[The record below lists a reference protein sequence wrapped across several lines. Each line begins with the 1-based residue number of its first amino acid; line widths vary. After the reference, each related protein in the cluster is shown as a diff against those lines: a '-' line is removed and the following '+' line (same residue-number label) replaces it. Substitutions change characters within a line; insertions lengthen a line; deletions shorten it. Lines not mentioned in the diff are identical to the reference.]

1 MHGTG
6 EQQLDE
12 VDEYASVVCVLN
24 EKTNTLAW
32 WAKNKARFPILFLL
46 ARQYLCI
53 DATSCEPERIFS
65 ACGLTL
71 TNHRVAMH
79 PIKFECLVMIKQN
92 SCDFKPTNSEIRA
105 EYSRCV
111 KEDFVCKHVTREQ
124 YSQNKVFKI
133 TRKRKTCE

>member
-1 MHGTG
+1 MKRLDKSSEDVRRGVNGSPVVKKVKKTLMQKRRERIHGTG
-6 EQQLDE
+6 GQLLDE

-65 ACGLTL
+65 ACGLLLSNLRSNLLPWKVEALLTL
-71 TNHRVAMH
+71 HLN
-79 PIKFECLVMIKQN
+79 
-92 SCDFKPTNSEIRA
+92 
-105 EYSRCV
+105 
-111 KEDFVCKHVTREQ
+111 KEDIHCL
-124 YSQNKVFKI
+124 
-133 TRKRKTCE
+133 KTFL